1 MVNSFPERSK
11 KYIKKILNG
20 KKDSNYFLI
29 EQYE

>member
-1 MVNSFPERSK
+1 MVNSFPER
-11 KYIKKILNG
+11 YIKKILNG